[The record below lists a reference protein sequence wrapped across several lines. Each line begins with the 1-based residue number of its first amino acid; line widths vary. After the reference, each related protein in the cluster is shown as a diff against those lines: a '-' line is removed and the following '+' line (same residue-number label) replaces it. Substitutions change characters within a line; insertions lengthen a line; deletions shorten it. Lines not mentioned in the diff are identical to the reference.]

1 MVKKPIYQEETSF
14 WISISDL
21 MAGVLIIFILL
32 FIFKMLDY
40 QGEIEKQKVV
50 TNELNEL
57 QEELRQTK
65 EKVIELSSTRLKII
79 ALLKDEFEKENI
91 DIVIDENTGAIKLKE
106 GILFDTS
113 QSNIKPAGKEFL
125 QKFMPVYFRILLDN
139 EEIRKEL
146 GEIIIEGHTDD
157 ISSYIYNL
165 KLSQDRSFNVVK
177 FLMSDEFEYKNK
189 KLLIKYLT
197 ANGKSF
203 SNLIYKEGEVD
214 RDSSRRVEFKFKL
227 KEEETLLEIKKQLE
241 EGEMYN
247 E

>member
-1 MVKKPIYQEETSF
+1 
-14 WISISDL
+14 
-21 MAGVLIIFILL
+21 
-32 FIFKMLDY
+32 
-40 QGEIEKQKVV
+40 
-50 TNELNEL
+50 
-57 QEELRQTK
+57 
-65 EKVIELSSTRLKII
+65 
-79 ALLKDEFEKENI
+79 
-91 DIVIDENTGAIKLKE
+91 
-106 GILFDTS
+106 
-113 QSNIKPAGKEFL
+113 
-125 QKFMPVYFRILLDN
+125 MPVYFRILLDN